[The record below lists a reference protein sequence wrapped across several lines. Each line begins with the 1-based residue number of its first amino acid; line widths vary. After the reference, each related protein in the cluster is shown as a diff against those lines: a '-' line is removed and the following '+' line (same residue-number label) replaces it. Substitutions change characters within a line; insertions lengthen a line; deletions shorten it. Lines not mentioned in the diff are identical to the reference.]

1 MNHMYKI
8 VLGLTF
14 VVMAIVP
21 AMADDEANR
30 LAEKAKTQPL
40 TETEFVICKNNGGTA
55 CSSSEWRIYDSQQSG
70 TSLHTPESQAAAN
83 GALKDALDKYKQQSS
98 ADGYGAGN
106 TIAHTTGEFKTGMPI
121 VQVTGS
127 TNSGP
132 GGTGS
137 QAAEEA
143 LGWGKDSLAKT
154 NKDHPLVTRAARV
167 EGKLAT
173 VQTAGVESVGK
184 HFGKVK
190 ELKDEA
196 EEVAAKL
203 RNPREAVNALAGKY
217 SGAFTSKAKEAL
229 ASLMG
234 GSTALKQLFSGGG
247 GSGGGL
253 FGSLG
258 GLNLGSI
265 PGLDKVTGTIQMAQ
279 GYYDKG
285 KDLYNRASGYADQAS
300 NIYASVTNIGDV
312 GSAKNAIKQICSTGI
327 GCGG

>member
-132 GGTGS
+132 GGTTDPVAMGWGNDVL
-137 QAAEEA
+137 AKIDPKHANVVRA
-143 LGWGKDSLAKT
+143 LG
-154 NKDHPLVTRAARV
+154 V
-167 EGKLAT
+167 EKKLAT
-173 VQTAGVESVGK
+173 VQTAGVESVGE

-190 ELKDEA
+190 ELKNKA